1 MQLRFNF
8 SPQNFKIR
16 STFLSLEE
24 RGLDLKCWSQDH
36 PVGWEPKSPDTHLST
51 LSSTWSRLTHKIK
64 FLKRFI
70 LSPHPAVL
78 GHNVLRLEQS
88 PGTPTIQ
95 PQQLTQKQKLRGSL
109 PRVCKISP
117 RNNIPLRER
126 RPSEAWHVAPKLK
139 DQSHFQMRL
148 KVAQGILPRCLSS
161 AMEKVFKLHGSD
173 DSSPFRNAAFLEI
186 WII

>member
-8 SPQNFKIR
+8 SPQNFTIR

-24 RGLDLKCWSQDH
+24 RGLELKSWSQDH
-36 PVGWEPKSPDTHLST
+36 PVGWEPKSPNTQLST
-51 LSSTWSRLTHKIK
+51 LSSTWSHLTCQIKFFKRLTL
-64 FLKRFI
+64 F
-70 LSPHPAVL
+70 PHPAVS

-88 PGTPTIQ
+88 PGSPTIQ

-109 PRVCKISP
+109 PRLCKTSP

-126 RPSEAWHVAPKLK
+126 RPSAAWRVAPKLK

-148 KVAQGILPRCLSS
+148 KVAQGILPRCLNS
-161 AMEKVFKLHGSD
+161 AMEKVFKLHGSSD
-173 DSSPFRNAAFLEI
+173 AYPFSKRGLLEI
-186 WII
+186 WVM